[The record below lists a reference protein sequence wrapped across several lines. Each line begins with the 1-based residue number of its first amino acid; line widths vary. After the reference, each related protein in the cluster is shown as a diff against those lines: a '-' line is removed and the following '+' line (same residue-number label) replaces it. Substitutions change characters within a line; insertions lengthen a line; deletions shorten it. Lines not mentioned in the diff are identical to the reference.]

1 MIFLNTIGFC
11 VLCVGIITYSIFLKD
26 AWKKRK
32 LSDYLFCCFAII
44 FMSAMTIHN
53 PIFPWSAFHNTNI
66 NISTT
71 YYLEAEPLAY
81 NYEANLTYFTS
92 AEGQFKAEGIYPE
105 NTYLLTMD
113 SNGTSDKKDDTVL
126 VVWEPSEGEIG

>member
-1 MIFLNTIGFC
+1 MITSIIFG
-11 VLCVGIITYSIFLKD
+11 VLCTGIVICTLILTETLKKHKLGDFLF
-26 AWKKRK
+26 
-32 LSDYLFCCFAII
+32 SCFAITAMSI
-44 FMSAMTIHN
+44 FAIQC
-53 PIFPWSAFHNTNI
+53 PIFPWSAFNKINTN
-66 NISTT
+66 TAFDT

-113 SNGTSDKKDDTVL
+113 GNGTSDKEDDIVF
-126 VVWEPSEGEIG
+126 VVWEPSKGEVG

>member
-1 MIFLNTIGFC
+1 MIYIIVGVTFMLLGIMGLGF
-11 VLCVGIITYSIFLKD
+11 
-26 AWKKRK
+26 A
-32 LSDYLFCCFAII
+32 DYLTHFLCGLCLTCCGMFLVYFGYWCI
-44 FMSAMTIHN
+44 TN
-53 PIFPWSAFHNTNI
+53 PT
-66 NISTT
+66 TT

-113 SNGTSDKKDDTVL
+113 NNGTSDKEDDIVL
-126 VVWEPSEGEIG
+126 VVWEPSIAEVG

>member
-1 MIFLNTIGFC
+1 M
-11 VLCVGIITYSIFLKD
+11 
-26 AWKKRK
+26 
-32 LSDYLFCCFAII
+32 II
-44 FMSAMTIHN
+44 FCIVFGLISAAIGLTALEHADKISQFLCSTIV
-53 PIFPWSAFHNTNI
+53 ICFGAFTVYTGFI
-66 NISTT
+66 LMETTT

-113 SNGTSDKKDDTVL
+113 GNGTSDKEDDIVL
-126 VVWEPSEGEIG
+126 VVWEPSEGEVG

>member
-1 MIFLNTIGFC
+1 MIIY
-11 VLCVGIITYSIFLKD
+11 IIFGVISIFLGVWIGVY
-26 AWKKRK
+26 A
-32 LSDYLFCCFAII
+32 DYLRHLIGGICLAACGALLVFFGLLYMA
-44 FMSAMTIHN
+44 N
-53 PIFPWSAFHNTNI
+53 PT
-66 NISTT
+66 TT

-113 SNGTSDKKDDTVL
+113 NNWTSDKKDDIVL
-126 VVWEPSEGEIG
+126 VVWEPSKGEVG

>member
-1 MIFLNTIGFC
+1 MITSIIFG
-11 VLCVGIITYSIFLKD
+11 VLCTGIVICTLILTETLKKHKLGDFLFSCFVITAMSIF
-26 AWKKRK
+26 
-32 LSDYLFCCFAII
+32 AIQC
-44 FMSAMTIHN
+44 
-53 PIFPWSAFHNTNI
+53 PIFPWSAFNKINTN
-66 NISTT
+66 TTFDT

-113 SNGTSDKKDDTVL
+113 NNGTSDKKDDTVL
-126 VVWEPSEGEIG
+126 VIWEPSKGEVG

>member
-1 MIFLNTIGFC
+1 MITSIIFG
-11 VLCVGIITYSIFLKD
+11 VLCTGIIIYMPILTE

-32 LSDYLFCCFAII
+32 LGDFLFSCFAITV
-44 FMSAMTIHN
+44 MSAFAIQC
-53 PIFPWSAFHNTNI
+53 PIFPWSTFNKINTNTT
-66 NISTT
+66 SDT

-81 NYEANLTYFTS
+81 NYETNTTYFTS

-113 SNGTSDKKDDTVL
+113 NNGTSDKEDDVVL
-126 VVWEPSEGEIG
+126 VVWEPSKGEVG

>member
-1 MIFLNTIGFC
+1 MIIFCIVFGLISVTIGLIALVYADKISQF
-11 VLCVGIITYSIFLKD
+11 LCSVITV
-26 AWKKRK
+26 
-32 LSDYLFCCFAII
+32 CFGA
-44 FMSAMTIHN
+44 FMVYTGFILMET
-53 PIFPWSAFHNTNI
+53 
-66 NISTT
+66 TT

-113 SNGTSDKKDDTVL
+113 NNGTSDKKDDIVL
-126 VVWEPSEGEIG
+126 VVWEPSEGEVG

>member
-1 MIFLNTIGFC
+1 MFYIIIGIFLAVLGIWAGICTDDLRHFLCGMCLTSIGALIALFD
-11 VLCVGIITYSIFLKD
+11 IFIT
-26 AWKKRK
+26 A
-32 LSDYLFCCFAII
+32 
-44 FMSAMTIHN
+44 N
-53 PIFPWSAFHNTNI
+53 PV
-66 NISTT
+66 TT

-113 SNGTSDKKDDTVL
+113 NNGTSDKKDDTVL
-126 VVWEPSEGEIG
+126 VVWEPSKGEVG